1 MRTTVGATLAPEDGL
16 KSIIEQSARIDLIHR
31 NHRATAYSNKVAR
44 KQSIKSR
51 IITALTLL
59 IFCLLIITVGK
70 VSAEDTMDTYIQY
83 GVLCSTSNIA
93 LNSGHKIIP
102 TDNITLNGVNVGHNV
117 VCTFNINGELISVER
132 R

>member
-1 MRTTVGATLAPEDGL
+1 MELCIVTLET
-16 KSIIEQSARIDLIHR
+16 IIEQSARIDLIHR
-31 NHRATAYSNKVAR
+31 NHRAKSYSQKVAR
-44 KQSIKSR
+44 KRSIKSR

-59 IFCLLIITVGK
+59 IFCLLILTVGK

-83 GVLCSTSNIA
+83 GVLCNTSNIA

-102 TDNITLNGVNVGHNV
+102 TDNVTLNGVNVGDNV
-117 VCTFNINGELISVER
+117 TCTFNINGELISVER

>member
-1 MRTTVGATLAPEDGL
+1 MDTLET
-16 KSIIEQSARIDLIHR
+16 IIEQSARIDLIHR
-31 NHRATAYSNKVAR
+31 NHRAKAYSNRVAR

-51 IITALTLL
+51 IMTALTLL
-59 IFCLLIITVGK
+59 IFCLLILTVGK

-83 GVLCSTSNIA
+83 GVLYSTSNIA

-102 TDNITLNGVNVGHNV
+102 TDNVTLNGVNVGDNV
-117 VCTFNINGELISVER
+117 TCTFSIDGELISVER

>member
-31 NHRATAYSNKVAR
+31 NHRAKAYSNRVAR

-51 IITALTLL
+51 IITVLTLL

-83 GVLCSTSNIA
+83 GVLCNTSNIA

-102 TDNITLNGVNVGHNV
+102 ADNVTLNGVNVGDNV